1 MARPMAMLARI
12 AAPLVWL
19 LDTSSGLLIRLLR
32 VRGGGQ
38 SLVTA
43 DELHMIFAE
52 ATRSGVIDAEQRQI
66 LAGVVRLAARPVR
79 EMMTPRPEIDWIEV
93 HADET
98 EICRYIKDNPHS
110 PLQISTGS
118 AEQLYADARGSVVTL
133 GQFE

>member
-43 DELHMIFAE
+43 DELHMIFAA
-52 ATRSGVIDAEQRQI
+52 ATRSGVIEAEQRQI
-66 LAGVVRLAARPVR
+66 LAGVVRLAERPVR
-79 EMMTPRPEIDWIEV
+79 VLMAPRTDMDWIDV
-93 HADET
+93 HAEEA
-98 EICRYIKDNPHS
+98 EIRRALQDTPHT
-110 PLQISTGS
+110 LLAVGAGS
-118 AEQLYADARGSVVTL
+118 AATTRGWV
-133 GQFE
+133 